1 MRQYIEERVLAIAEY
16 LLRQGGTVRS
26 CAGHFG
32 VSKTTVHKDMRERL
46 PELNAPL
53 GEAVAQVLQF
63 NKAQRH
69 LRGGEATRSKY
80 ARLPKSPK
88 CDTM

>member
-16 LLRQGGTVRS
+16 LLKNGGTVRS

-32 VSKTTVHKDMRERL
+32 ISKTTVHKDIRERL

-53 GEAVAQVLQF
+53 AEAVAQVLQF

-69 LRGGEATRSKY
+69 LRGGEATRCKY
-80 ARLPKSPK
+80 ARLPKRAK

>member
-16 LLRQGGTVRS
+16 LLKNGGTVRS
-26 CAGHFG
+26 FAGHFG
-32 VSKTTVHKDMRERL
+32 ISKTTVHKDMRERL

-53 GEAVAQVLQF
+53 AEAVAQVLQF

-69 LRGGEATRSKY
+69 LRGGEATRCKY
-80 ARLPKSPK
+80 ARLPKRAK